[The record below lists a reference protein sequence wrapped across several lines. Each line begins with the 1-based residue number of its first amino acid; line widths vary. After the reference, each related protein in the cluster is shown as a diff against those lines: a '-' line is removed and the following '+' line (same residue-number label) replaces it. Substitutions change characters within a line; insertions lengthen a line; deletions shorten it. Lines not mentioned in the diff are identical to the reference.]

1 MLKSSLYQKKIE
13 KKFHEWKIC
22 FICYPES
29 INIEVKQNYTKNIYE
44 SSFKLENLQSL
55 KFFFSKNTIKEILDL
70 IITLISH
77 NEIQIEENSKILK
90 LILISTIENIP
101 NEELI
106 LIKNEK
112 ISEKNE
118 KENQMELEIK
128 NQITNCNLTIINIF
142 KPHIKTINA
151 MLTFPSGN
159 IISVSDD
166 KSIIIYDSHLKI
178 INKIE
183 NAHTDWII
191 SVDIKDDNNFVTCS
205 IDKSIKTWIKK
216 KINNE
221 SKFYL
226 NQTIN
231 NAHEE
236 GICKVIYSINE
247 NIISCSIDS
256 YIKIWELDNKN
267 NKYQNIITI
276 INNRFICSLL
286 LIKDKN
292 ILISIGGEG
301 TKFWNIYNYNL
312 ITYIKEAVC
321 GSYNA
326 LQRID
331 NDRIIIGSDEDKLL
345 KIISLSEKK
354 IIKTIFN
361 ECLCYGICVIENKGI
376 FITGGYYG
384 IQIFRNDNY
393 ECIQTIKDDNTI
405 KTYGLI
411 EIKNGMVVSFSNN
424 QIICLCSFDL

>member
-1 MLKSSLYQKKIE
+1 MLKSNFYQKKIK
-13 KKFHEWKIC
+13 KKFNEWKIF

-29 INIEVKQNYTKNIYE
+29 INIEVEQKNTKNIYE

-55 KFFFSKNTIKEILDL
+55 KLFVSKNTIKEILDY
-70 IITLISH
+70 IISLISH

-106 LIKNEK
+106 LNKNEK
-112 ISEKNE
+112 ISEKIE
-118 KENQMELEIK
+118 KENQMEFEKI

-142 KPHIKTINA
+142 QTHLKTINS

-166 KSIIIYDSHLKI
+166 KSIIIYDIHLKV

-183 NAHTDWII
+183 KAHTDWII
-191 SVDIKDDNNFVTCS
+191 GVDIKDDNNFVTCS

-216 KINNE
+216 NNE
-221 SKFYL
+221 KKYYL

-236 GICKVIYSINE
+236 GISKVIYGIND

-256 YIKIWELDNKN
+256 NIKIWELN
-267 NKYQNIITI
+267 NNNTYQNIITI
-276 INNRFICSLL
+276 RNYRFICSLL
-286 LIKDKN
+286 LLKDKN

-312 ITYIKEAVC
+312 IICIKEAVC

-331 NDRIIIGSDEDKLL
+331 NDRIVVGSDEDKLL

-354 IIKTIFN
+354 IIKTILN
-361 ECLCYGICVIENKGI
+361 ECLCYGICVIESKGI

-393 ECIQTIKDDNTI
+393 ECIQTIKNHNTI

-424 QIICLCSFDL
+424 QIISLWSFEL

>member
-1 MLKSSLYQKKIE
+1 MLKSNFYQKKIE
-13 KKFHEWKIC
+13 KKFNEWNI
-22 FICYPES
+22 FLICYPES
-29 INIEVKQNYTKNIYE
+29 INIEVEQKNTKNIYE

-55 KFFFSKNTIKEILDL
+55 KFFVSKNTIKEILDY
-70 IITLISH
+70 IISLISH

-106 LIKNEK
+106 LNKNEK

-142 KPHIKTINA
+142 KTHIKTINS
-151 MLTFPSGN
+151 MITFPSGN

-166 KSIIIYDSHLKI
+166 KSIIIYDIHLKV

-183 NAHTDWII
+183 KAHTDWII
-191 SVDIKDDNNFVTCS
+191 GVDIKDDNNFVTCS

-216 KINNE
+216 NNE
-221 SKFYL
+221 KKYYL
-226 NQTIN
+226 NQIIN

-236 GICKVIYSINE
+236 GISKVIYGIND

-256 YIKIWELDNKN
+256 NIKIWELN
-267 NKYQNIITI
+267 NNNTYQNIITI
-276 INNRFICSLL
+276 RNYRFICSLL
-286 LIKDKN
+286 LLKDKN

-312 ITYIKEAVC
+312 IICIKEAVC

-331 NDRIIIGSDEDKLL
+331 NDRIVVGSDEDKLL

-354 IIKTIFN
+354 IIKTILN
-361 ECLCYGICVIENKGI
+361 ECLCYGICVIESKGI

-393 ECIQTIKDDNTI
+393 ECIQTIKNHNTI

-424 QIICLCSFDL
+424 QIISLWSFEL